1 MNNSEKLNLKNDSN
15 NNNNQQQNEV
25 VDVNEKDDCE
35 QNEQQHNEQQRERE
49 QGEGSP
55 SMNNVSE
62 SLSPTNGNSDE
73 ISKFKIEESSKVANE
88 NANCFSH
95 LLNSIMNFRRDETT
109 FNLNNFISGANSSP
123 IPNNVPANNLLMNDL
138 NRNFFVPNF
147 PPTTVDS
154 GLEHLAMTSAQQFS
168 KYGQGTCKFPGCNM
182 IFDDLQNFT
191 K

>member
-1 MNNSEKLNLKNDSN
+1 MMNNSEKLNSKNDSN
-15 NNNNQQQNEV
+15 NNNNQQQNEI
-25 VDVNEKDDCE
+25 VDVNEKDDE
-35 QNEQQHNEQQRERE
+35 QHEQQQQQR
-49 QGEGSP
+49 EGSP
-55 SMNNVSE
+55 SMNNLSE
-62 SLSPTNGNSDE
+62 SLSPSNGNSDE
-73 ISKFKIEESSKVANE
+73 ILATKLESSKLSVND

-109 FNLNNFISGANSSP
+109 FNLNNFISGANNSSP
-123 IPNNVPANNLLMNDL
+123 LPNNLPANNLLMNDL

-154 GLEHLAMTSAQQFS
+154 MNEHLAMTSAQQFS